1 MGEPTKA
8 PHGGTPPLDCELK
21 SHASG
26 VAFRLTQMKPRLSP
40 LKGFCRWDIEVP
52 PEMAEVY
59 CHKIAERWDFR
70 GEQGEDWEGPV
81 TGFPLGPAW
90 GGGDFLVTRS
100 SAART
105 KDKQGGG
112 G

>member
-1 MGEPTKA
+1 
-8 PHGGTPPLDCELK
+8 
-21 SHASG
+21 
-26 VAFRLTQMKPRLSP
+26 
-40 LKGFCRWDIEVP
+40 
-52 PEMAEVY
+52 MAEIY
-59 CHKIAERWDFR
+59 SHKITERWDFR

-81 TGFPLGPAW
+81 TCFPLGPAW

-112 G
+112 GGSQALTLRRTAPESHLCSGNI